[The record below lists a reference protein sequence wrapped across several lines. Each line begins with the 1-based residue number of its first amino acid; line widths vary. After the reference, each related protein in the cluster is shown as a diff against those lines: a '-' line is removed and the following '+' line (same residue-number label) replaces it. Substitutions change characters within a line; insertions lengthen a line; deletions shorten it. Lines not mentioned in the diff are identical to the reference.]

1 MQRLDETSGE
11 AFVSPLTREE
21 LNRNR
26 VAGKRAQ
33 QDCARY
39 LRDMGF
45 YPAAGYEMRKQHNDL
60 LGTGDLA
67 IEVTLA
73 GWDKIWQKWDRQ
85 AVPDAQR
92 RGLPYP
98 VVWKKRNGIADP
110 GKWGMLM
117 TAEILVPMAVRL
129 DRLEQAELEAG
140 EAYDR
145 GYRNGRAAAAMEAL
159 KTAAE
164 EAV

>member
-1 MQRLDETSGE
+1 M
-11 AFVSPLTREE
+11 SPLTREE

-26 VAGKRAQ
+26 IAGKHAQ
-33 QDCARY
+33 QECARW
-39 LRDMGF
+39 LRETGY

-60 LGTGDLA
+60 LATGDLA

-73 GWDKIWQKWDRQ
+73 AWDKIWQKWDSQ

-98 VVWKKRNGIADP
+98 VVWKKRNGTADP

-129 DRLEQAELEAG
+129 ERLEQASMEADDQF
-140 EAYDR
+140 AR
-145 GYRNGRAAAAMEAL
+145 GFTAGVEYGRRAANPDLEGGNWAAR
-159 KTAAE
+159 
-164 EAV
+164 